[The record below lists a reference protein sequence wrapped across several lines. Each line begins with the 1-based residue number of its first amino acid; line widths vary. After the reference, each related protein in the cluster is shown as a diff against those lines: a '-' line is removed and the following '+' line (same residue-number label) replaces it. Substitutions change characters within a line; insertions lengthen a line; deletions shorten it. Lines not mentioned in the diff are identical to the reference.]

1 MRKPIIAGNWKMNK
15 TLEEAISL
23 AQQLDIAL
31 TKTSK
36 VDILLCPPFVYL
48 QALVETLSNSNI
60 TVGAQNVY
68 SQLSGAFTGEIS
80 PSMLTSIGCTSVII
94 GHSERR
100 TIFNETNNAL
110 NKKILLALSN
120 GLQVIYCVGES
131 LEERESNNTLSVI
144 TEQLNDGL
152 NGVSVTPDGDQ
163 LIIAYEPVWA
173 IGTGK
178 VATPEQAQYVHHFI
192 RKQLALIWNKDTANN
207 TRIQY
212 GGSVKPSN
220 FDAIIEQ
227 PDIDGALVGGASLIA
242 KDFIDIVTYTI

>member
-1 MRKPIIAGNWKMNK
+1 MRWIDMASYIAINTNK
-15 TLEEAISL
+15 KNIKCVAD
-23 AQQLDIAL
+23 LDNF
-31 TKTSK
+31 K
-36 VDILLCPPFVYL
+36 
-48 QALVETLSNSNI
+48 NSNKI
-60 TVGAQNVY
+60 
-68 SQLSGAFTGEIS
+68 SEIVHKAS
-80 PSMLTSIGCTSVII
+80 HPIF
-94 GHSERR
+94 SEEGLK
-100 TIFNETNNAL
+100 TYKKNINLQKALFQIFNETNNAL

-152 NGVSVTPDGDQ
+152 NGVSVTPDGAQ

-178 VATPEQAQYVHHFI
+178 VATPEQAQDVHHFI

-242 KDFIDIVTYTI
+242 KDFIDIVNTSKQMIITH